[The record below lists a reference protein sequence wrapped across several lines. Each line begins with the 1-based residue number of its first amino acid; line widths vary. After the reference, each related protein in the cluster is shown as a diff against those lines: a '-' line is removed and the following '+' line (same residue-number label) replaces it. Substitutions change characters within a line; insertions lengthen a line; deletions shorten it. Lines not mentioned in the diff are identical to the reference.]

1 MRIIDYLENDK
12 HNLEGFEIQITDLDN
27 FVSGQFIMDSEVFET
42 IKKLEIEKELL
53 YLNLKHL
60 TLEDSENTVKV
71 LITGDISLAP
81 KKQYFI
87 SAEKTV

>member
-1 MRIIDYLENDK
+1 MRIIDYLENNK
-12 HNLEGFEIQITDLDN
+12 YNLEGFEIQITDLDN
-27 FVSGQFIMDSEVFET
+27 FVSGQFIMDSEVFEA
-42 IKKLEIEKELL
+42 IKNLEIEKELL
-53 YLNLKHL
+53 YSNLKHL

-87 SAEKTV
+87 STEK